1 MASNY
6 TANYGL
12 CQWEPGDKFLREE
25 FNQDNG
31 KIDGAIK
38 AAEDRAASA
47 AEKAQAAADRALSG
61 LEDQGY
67 NLYNL
72 LLQQYYGGKKVDF
85 KKALIFDGFLD
96 GSMTASMSNGVVRSQ
111 NKLTLDRT
119 GQGDIPLGYSGQ
131 STSYVGGG
139 STATCTAGGSGRIT
153 GFRLKTIHEQ
163 GLTVTSSATWKLY
176 KNGKQAVQGTAQLRF
191 GAAAEEQTI
200 SISSVSV
207 SKGDTFYLHIQTGAD
222 IYELYTTSNGL
233 LGGTFLITSTGT
245 TGGTVTTPSLALPE
259 RTGLRAWV
267 RHSGGTVAL
276 SVQGGTGWLALT
288 QAGSRTTMEPGGASC
303 TETEFLL
310 EEGTPQGEHLSFQLT
325 MDVGNAA
332 AMYVYDYGILLF

>member
-25 FNQDNG
+25 FNQDNE
-31 KIDGAIK
+31 KIDTALEATAKK
-38 AAEDRAASA
+38 AD
-47 AEKAQAAADRALSG
+47 QALGG

-67 NLYNL
+67 NIYNL
-72 LLQQYYGGKKVDF
+72 ILRDYYEGKYTGYKR
-85 KKALIFDGFLD
+85 ALIFDGFLD
-96 GSMTASMSNGVVRSQ
+96 GSMTASISSGVVRSQ

-163 GLTVTSSATWKLY
+163 GLTATGSATWKLY
-176 KNGKQAVQGTAQLRF
+176 KNGEQAAQGTAQLRF

-200 SISSVSV
+200 SIGSVSV
-207 SKGDTFYLHIQTGAD
+207 SKGDTFYLHIQTGAG
-222 IYELYTTSNGL
+222 IYELYTTSGGL

-259 RTGLRAWV
+259 RTTLRAWV
-267 RHSGGTVAL
+267 RHSGGTVGL
-276 SVQGGTGWLALT
+276 SVQGSAGLVPMVQTGT
-288 QAGSRTTMEPGGASC
+288 RTTTEPEGTSC
-303 TETEFLL
+303 TEVELL
-310 EEGTPQGEHLSFQLT
+310 LNESVPQDEHLVFQLT
-325 MDVGNAA
+325 MDVGNASV
-332 AMYVYDYGILLF
+332 MYVYDYGILLF